1 MFESNDMSRCAELI
15 TTIGDLERCQL
26 MTDLAYERMER
37 KQIELLDILHRTN
50 DDWNQTM
57 FVMLL
62 RYMGGQHN
70 KAAAE
75 VLAYRVGYNTIVR
88 ESGSLI
94 NIEALLFGT
103 SGLLELL
110 PKESYTAR
118 LGEEFRHLSSK
129 YSIEPMDVSMWKLKG
144 MYANSHPIL
153 RLAQLAACFHRHSI
167 TMNSLMECRKRRDIS
182 KLFNATISDYW
193 VYMVR
198 HFTSGS
204 SISNH
209 IGSFTSDILGI
220 NFVVQMIFAYGH
232 YTHSEVLTQRALEL
246 LENIPSENNR
256 YTTIWNYYAQISK
269 SALESQAI
277 IQLSRQYCECS
288 RCEECLLAKIIS
300 YKSKAKQSQE

>member
-15 TTIGDLERCQL
+15 ATTGDLERCQL

-37 KQIELLDILHRTN
+37 KQVELLDILHRTN
-50 DDWNQTM
+50 NDWNQTM
-57 FVMLL
+57 FIMLL

-70 KAAAE
+70 KSAAE
-75 VLAYRVGYNTIVR
+75 VLAHRIGYNTIVR

-110 PKESYTAR
+110 NEDSYTSR
-118 LGEEFRHLSSK
+118 LGEEFRHLAAK
-129 YSIEPMDVSMWKLKG
+129 YSIEPMDATMWKLKG

-167 TMNSLMECRKRRDIS
+167 TMNSLLECRKRRDIS

-193 VYMVR
+193 VDVVHR
-198 HFTSGS
+198 FTAGS
-204 SISNH
+204 FISNR

-246 LENIPSENNR
+246 LEDIPSENNR
-256 YTTIWNYYAQISK
+256 YTTIWNYCTQISK

-288 RCEECLLAKIIS
+288 RCEECPLAKMLK
-300 YKSKAKQSQE
+300 YKAAAKQE

>member
-37 KQIELLDILHRTN
+37 KQVELLDILNRTN
-50 DDWNQTM
+50 NDWNQTM

-75 VLAYRVGYNTIVR
+75 VLAHRVGYNTIVR
-88 ESGSLI
+88 ESGSLA
-94 NIEALLFGT
+94 NIEALLFGA

-110 PKESYTAR
+110 NEDSYTAR
-118 LGEEFRHLSSK
+118 LSEEFRHLAAK
-129 YSIEPMDVSMWKLKG
+129 YSIEPMDAAMWRLKG

-167 TMNSLMECRKRRDIS
+167 TMNSLLECRKRRDIS

-193 VYMVR
+193 VDTLHR
-198 HFTSGS
+198 FTSGS
-204 SISNH
+204 FISNR

-232 YTHSEVLTQRALEL
+232 YTHSELLTQRALEL

-256 YTTIWNYYAQISK
+256 YTTIWNYRAQISK

-288 RCEECLLAKIIS
+288 RCDECPLAKILS
-300 YKSKAKQSQE
+300 YRSKARQTQE